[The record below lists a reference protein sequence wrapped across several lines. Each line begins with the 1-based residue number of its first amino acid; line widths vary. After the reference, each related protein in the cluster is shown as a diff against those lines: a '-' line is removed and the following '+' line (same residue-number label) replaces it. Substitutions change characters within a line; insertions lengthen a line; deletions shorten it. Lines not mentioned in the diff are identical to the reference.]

1 MKLSKLVI
9 AIFAMS
15 AAGAMAHG
23 NKQQTSQTSPDQS
36 SQATASADTSSS
48 LMQGNNI
55 SQAQQA
61 LNDQGFDAGPVDGKF
76 GPQTQAAVKKF
87 QAAKSLTQTGKLDP
101 QTLAAL
107 NAGSGNIASASTG
120 DGANNASS
128 PSSGTS
134 AATTSSAQPSTSSS
148 SSSMGTS
155 SGSSSMSDT
164 NGSSASSAT
173 NGATPSSS
181 SSYNSGTAS
190 QQSSSTTK

>member
-23 NKQQTSQTSPDQS
+23 NKEHA
-36 SQATASADTSSS
+36 ATASADTSSASS

-87 QAAKSLTQTGKLDP
+87 QASKSLTQTGKLDQ

-107 NAGSGNIASASTG
+107 NTGSGNIASASTG
-120 DGANNASS
+120 DGANNAAS
-128 PSSGTS
+128 PSSGTPAPTAS
-134 AATTSSAQPSTSSS
+134 TTSSTAPSGSPSMGANGSSSMGDTTASSASSAANAPASSS
-148 SSSMGTS
+148 SSS
-155 SGSSSMSDT
+155 D
-164 NGSSASSAT
+164 NSAAT
-173 NGATPSSS
+173 
-181 SSYNSGTAS
+181 S